1 MNKTMKKFVNR
12 KRKHLV
18 PDSTVYSSEPVYAS
32 EIKTTVDSEALYKSD
47 ITWKESNAARN
58 KGENINYD

>member
-18 PDSTVYSSEPVYAS
+18 PDLTVYSSES
-32 EIKTTVDSEALYKSD
+32 GIKTTVDSGALYRSD
-47 ITWKESNAARN
+47 ITWKESNAERN
-58 KGENINYD
+58 KGENIDYD